1 MNILAYGLLFVLLVV
16 DKFENKLVCGFYYLF
31 IWENKPV
38 VGCDDALLLNILI
51 LSDYFWFRGFV
62 FVYGFISAFT

>member
-1 MNILAYGLLFVLLVV
+1 LL
-16 DKFENKLVCGFYYLF
+16 
-31 IWENKPV
+31 NKPV